1 MILIIFQKKKCF
13 MKSQSW
19 TTLTLSHLPPCNRS
33 AWAEI
38 LGYEGTACAAKP
50 WGHSSWLNRAR
61 KKCEVKLAVCPV
73 RFCVCVFFLPSKI
86 YAAAAKSLQSC
97 PTLCNPIDGSPPG
110 SSVPGI
116 LQTRTL
122 EWEWQPCHF
131 LLQCMKV
138 KSETEVT
145 QSCLTLCDPKD
156 CSLPGSSVHGIFQ
169 ARVLEWGAI
178 AFSMRFMSPSC
189 TSSLSS

>member
-38 LGYEGTACAAKP
+38 QGYEGTACAAKP

-73 RFCVCVFFLPSKI
+73 RFCVCVFVFFLPSKI

-97 PTLCNPIDGSPPG
+97 PTLCDPIDGSPPPPPSLG
-110 SSVPGI
+110 FSRQEHCSGLPFPSPMLNVNYTEMLC
-116 LQTRTL
+116 LQKTY
-122 EWEWQPCHF
+122 EWAYHF
-131 LLQCMKV
+131 Q
-138 KSETEVT
+138 
-145 QSCLTLCDPKD
+145 
-156 CSLPGSSVHGIFQ
+156 IFISKQ
-169 ARVLEWGAI
+169 W
-178 AFSMRFMSPSC
+178 
-189 TSSLSS
+189 